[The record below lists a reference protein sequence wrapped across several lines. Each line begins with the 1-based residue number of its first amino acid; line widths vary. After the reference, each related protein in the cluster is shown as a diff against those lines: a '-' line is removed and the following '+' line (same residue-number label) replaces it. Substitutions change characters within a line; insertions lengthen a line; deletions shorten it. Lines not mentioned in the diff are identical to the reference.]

1 MKRIYKFF
9 MFAAIMST
17 MTACSDWDNHYDS
30 DINAGNGLTLMQML
44 ETDDNTTTFAR
55 LVRKSGYADLLS
67 SSQSF
72 TVFAPYNNALTGL
85 DESDI
90 TQLKLMITNHIARHT
105 YPSSTPANE
114 GVRMMDGKVYN
125 FDNTN
130 SFAGRNIITSDRQAA
145 NGVIHHVSSQI
156 PYINNIY
163 EFIQSNPNTSK
174 LYEFIHQFDEMKM
187 DEKNSQE
194 IGIDEEGR
202 PVYDTVLVK
211 YNRLLDDKLYGLG
224 CIDTEDSTY
233 TMLIPDN
240 NAWTEAYKR
249 IAPTFANYNADQT
262 KADSIQDVRTCMA
275 IMNDLIYREAPETP
289 ASADSLISTDGS
301 VIHNPSLLFGNA
313 TRHELSNGNAFVVS
327 SLNYDNTET
336 WQKEISIEGETQNG
350 RTYNNTSVALYT
362 HNVTDASLVGGA
374 SNGSYIEV
382 STINTVSQAVVTFS
396 IPGVLA
402 GKYNVYAVFLPPTIE
417 GEVDSPDSTYISFN
431 MQYMNAR
438 GGNTTKNSNKK
449 DTAHLTSGS
458 RVVKMLAFEEIEF
471 PVSDCTDRLWMMDE
485 ENYSGNITPT
495 TKLSI
500 STNVTNPEFNQKKFG
515 RTFRLD
521 RIIFEPIKQ

>member
-1 MKRIYKFF
+1 MKHINKYFAL
-9 MFAAIMST
+9 AAIMPT
-17 MTACSDWDNHYDS
+17 IIACSDWDDHYDS
-30 DINAGNGLTLMQML
+30 IAPGNGQTLLQL
-44 ETDDNTTTFAR
+44 IESDSNTRTFAQ
-55 LVRKSGYADLLS
+55 LVNKSSYKNLLS

-72 TVFAPYNNALTGL
+72 TVFAPSNDALAGF
-85 DESDI
+85 DGSDMS
-90 TQLKLMITNHIARHT
+90 QLELMISNHIARHT
-105 YPSSTPANE
+105 YPSSTPATE

-125 FDNTN
+125 FDNSQ
-130 SFAGRNIITSDRQAA
+130 SFAGRNLTSADQQAD
-145 NGVIHHVSSQI
+145 NGIIHHVSSLI

-163 EFIQSNPNTSK
+163 EYIQSNPNTSK
-174 LYEFIHQFDEMKM
+174 LYSFIHKFDETKM
-187 DEKNSQE
+187 DEENSKE
-194 IGIDEEGR
+194 IGIDEDGR
-202 PVYDTVLVK
+202 PVYDTIMVK
-211 YNRLLDDKLYGLG
+211 YNRLLDDKIYGLG
-224 CIDTEDSTY
+224 NIAAEDSSY

-240 NAWTEAYKR
+240 AAWEEAYNR
-249 IAPTFANYNADQT
+249 ISPSFANYNADPA
-262 KADSIQDVRTCMA
+262 KADSIQDVRTCLA
-275 IMNDLIYREAPETP
+275 IMNDLVYRNAPESP
-289 ASADSLISTDGS
+289 ATADSLISTSGS
-301 VIHNPSLLFGNA
+301 VIHDPSLLFGNA
-313 TRHELSNGNAFVVS
+313 IRQEQSNGNAFLVS

-374 SNGSYIEV
+374 SNGIYIEV

-417 GEVDSPDSTYISFN
+417 GETDAPDSTYISFN

-449 DTAHLTSGS
+449 DAAHLTSGS
-458 RVVKMLAFEEIEF
+458 RIVKMLAFENIEF
-471 PVSDCTDRLWMMDE
+471 PVSDCTDRIWMTDP
-485 ENYSGNITPT
+485 ENDPGSLTTT

-500 STNVTNPEFNQKKFG
+500 STNVTNSEFNQKKFG

-521 RIIFEPIKQ
+521 RIILEPIKQ